1 MLLQDLKRKLI
12 SELFITDVSRFKRE
26 AYQIFEILMTNKIIW
41 IVRKMPKNVSYF
53 FFKIRIKLKHIYLQ
67 YRKQILTA
75 FLI

>member
-26 AYQIFEILMTNKIIW
+26 TYQIFEILMNNKIIW

-53 FFKIRIKLKHIYLQ
+53 FLKSELNSNIYT
-67 YRKQILTA
+67 YNTENRS
-75 FLI
+75 

>member
-26 AYQIFEILMTNKIIW
+26 TYQIFEILMNNKIIW

-53 FFKIRIKLKHIYLQ
+53 F
-67 YRKQILTA
+67 
-75 FLI
+75 